1 MGCMEFSQY
10 KAKAMK
16 KLEEALS
23 EGLVDEGVIPVLN
36 AFNSHPD
43 IFTTSSCAGRLQL
56 IVLPDIGRKD
66 SVELR
71 EKWHRP
77 VEFQEVKE
85 AITNLDV
92 PPNSIVILQGQSP
105 IFHISCRTVELA
117 QKFRGIVHSQG
128 WKYSSLITG
137 NEDKWVVEVLSA
149 SRIDNF
155 LFRDGVIDPPDDE
168 RLKFIIEESN
178 KILIKA
184 QSRLEALEYIPS
196 GL

>member
-1 MGCMEFSQY
+1 MEFSQY
-10 KAKAMK
+10 KSKAMQ
-16 KLEEALS
+16 KLESALS
-23 EGLVDEGVIPVLN
+23 EGLVDEGVISVLN
-36 AFNSHPD
+36 SFNSHPD
-43 IFTTSSCAGRLQL
+43 IFTTSSCAGRIQL

-71 EKWHRP
+71 KKWHRP
-77 VEFQEVKE
+77 VEFQDVKD

-92 PPNSIVILQGQSP
+92 PSNSIVILQGQSP
-105 IFHISCRTVELA
+105 IFHVSCRTMELA
-117 QKFRGIVHSQG
+117 QKFRGKVHSQG

-149 SRIDNF
+149 NRIDNL
-155 LFRDGVIDPPDDE
+155 LFRNGLIDPPGDE
-168 RLKFIIEESN
+168 RLKFMIEESN

-184 QSRLEALEYIPS
+184 QARLEALEYIPS

>member
-1 MGCMEFSQY
+1 MEFNQY
-10 KAKAMK
+10 KAKAME
-16 KLEEALS
+16 KLEEAKS
-23 EGLVDEGVIPVLN
+23 EDLVDEGVIEVLN

-56 IVLPDIGRKD
+56 IILPDIGRKD

-71 EKWHRP
+71 KTWHSP
-77 VEFQEVKE
+77 VEFEEVKE
-85 AITNLDV
+85 ALDNLDI

-105 IFHISCRTVELA
+105 IFHVSCRTMELA

-137 NEDKWVVEVLSA
+137 NEDKWVVEILSA
-149 SRIDNF
+149 SRIDN
-155 LFRDGVIDPPDDE
+155 LLYRDGVIDPPDDD

-178 KILIKA
+178 KILVKA

>member
-1 MGCMEFSQY
+1 MEFSQY
-10 KAKAMK
+10 KANAMG
-16 KLEEALS
+16 KLEAAKS
-23 EGLVDEGVIPVLN
+23 EGLVDEGVIEVLS

-71 EKWHRP
+71 KTWHRP
-77 VEFQEVKE
+77 VEFQEVKD
-85 AITNLDV
+85 ALDALDV
-92 PPNSIVILQGQSP
+92 TSNSIVILQGQSP
-105 IFHISCRTVELA
+105 IFHIACRTMELA

-137 NEDKWVVEVLSA
+137 NEDKWVVEILSA
-149 SRIDNF
+149 NRIDNL
-155 LFRDGVIDPPDDE
+155 LFREGVIDSPDDE

-178 KILIKA
+178 KILVKA
-184 QSRLEALEYIPS
+184 QARLEALEYIPS

>member
-1 MGCMEFSQY
+1 MQ
-10 KAKAMK
+10 
-16 KLEEALS
+16 KLESALS
-23 EGLVDEGVIPVLN
+23 EGLVDEGVISVLN
-36 AFNSHPD
+36 SFNSHPD
-43 IFTTSSCAGRLQL
+43 IFTTSSCAGRIQL

-71 EKWHRP
+71 KKWHCP
-77 VEFQEVKE
+77 VEFQDVKD

-92 PPNSIVILQGQSP
+92 PSNSIVILQGQSP
-105 IFHISCRTVELA
+105 IFHVSCRTMELA

-149 SRIDNF
+149 NRIDNL
-155 LFRDGVIDPPDDE
+155 LFRNGVIDPPDDE

-184 QSRLEALEYIPS
+184 QARLEALEYIPS

>member
-1 MGCMEFSQY
+1 MEFSQY
-10 KAKAMK
+10 KSKAMQ
-16 KLEEALS
+16 KLESALS
-23 EGLVDEGVIPVLN
+23 EGLVDEGVISVLN
-36 AFNSHPD
+36 SFNSHPD
-43 IFTTSSCAGRLQL
+43 IFTTSSCAGRIQL

-71 EKWHRP
+71 KKWHRP
-77 VEFQEVKE
+77 VEFQDVKD

-92 PPNSIVILQGQSP
+92 PSNSIVILQGQSP
-105 IFHISCRTVELA
+105 IFHVSCRTMELA
-117 QKFRGIVHSQG
+117 QKFRGIVHIQG

-149 SRIDNF
+149 NRIDNL
-155 LFRDGVIDPPDDE
+155 LFRNGVIDPPDDE

-178 KILIKA
+178 KVLIKA
-184 QSRLEALEYIPS
+184 QARLEALEYIPS

>member
-1 MGCMEFSQY
+1 MEFNQY
-10 KAKAMK
+10 KAKAME
-16 KLEEALS
+16 KLEEAKS
-23 EGLVDEGVIPVLN
+23 EDLVDEGVIEVLN

-71 EKWHRP
+71 KTWHSP
-77 VEFQEVKE
+77 VEFEEVKE
-85 AITNLDV
+85 ALDNLDI

-105 IFHISCRTVELA
+105 IFHVSCRTMELA

-137 NEDKWVVEVLSA
+137 NEDKWVVEILSA
-149 SRIDNF
+149 SRIDNL
-155 LFRDGVIDPPDDE
+155 LFRDGVIDPPDDD

-184 QSRLEALEYIPS
+184 QSRLAALEYIPS

>member
-1 MGCMEFSQY
+1 MEFNQY
-10 KAKAMK
+10 KANAMK
-16 KLEEALS
+16 KLEDAKS
-23 EGLVDEGVIPVLN
+23 EGLVDEGVISVLN
-36 AFNSHPD
+36 SFNSHPD
-43 IFTTSSCAGRLQL
+43 LFTTSSCAGRLQL

-71 EKWHRP
+71 KTWHRS
-77 VEFQEVKE
+77 VKFEEVKE
-85 AITNLDV
+85 ALDNLDI
-92 PPNSIVILQGQSP
+92 PSNSIVILQGQSP
-105 IFHISCRTVELA
+105 IFHVSCRTMELA

-137 NEDKWVVEVLSA
+137 NEDKWVVEILSA
-149 SRIDNF
+149 SRIDNL
-155 LFRDGVIDPPDDE
+155 LFRDGVIDPPDDD

>member
-1 MGCMEFSQY
+1 MEFNQY

-16 KLEEALS
+16 KLEEAKS
-23 EGLVDEGVIPVLN
+23 EDLVEEGVIEVLN

-43 IFTTSSCAGRLQL
+43 IFTTSSCAGRIQL

-71 EKWHRP
+71 KKWHRP
-77 VEFQEVKE
+77 VEFQEVKD
-85 AITNLDV
+85 AITDLDV
-92 PPNSIVILQGQSP
+92 PSNSIVILQGQSP
-105 IFHISCRTVELA
+105 IFHVACRTMELA

-137 NEDKWVVEVLSA
+137 NDDKWVVEILSA
-149 SRIDNF
+149 SRIDNL

>member
-1 MGCMEFSQY
+1 MEFSEY

-16 KLEEALS
+16 KLEDALS
-23 EGLVDEGVIPVLN
+23 KGLVDEGVIPVLN

-43 IFTTSSCAGRLQL
+43 LFTTSSCAGRLQL

-71 EKWHRP
+71 KTWHKP
-77 VEFQEVKE
+77 VGFEEVKE
-85 AITNLDV
+85 ALDNLDI
-92 PPNSIVILQGQSP
+92 PPDFIAILQGQSP
-105 IFHISCRTVELA
+105 IFHVACRTMELA

-137 NEDKWVVEVLSA
+137 NEDKWVVEILSA
-149 SRIDNF
+149 NRIDNL
-155 LFRDGVIDPPDDE
+155 LFREGVIDPPDDG
-168 RLKFIIEESN
+168 RLQFIIEESN
-178 KILIKA
+178 KILVKA

>member
-1 MGCMEFSQY
+1 MDFNQY
-10 KAKAMK
+10 KSNAMG
-16 KLEEALS
+16 KLESALS
-23 EGLVDEGVIPVLN
+23 EGLVDEGVISVLN
-36 AFNSHPD
+36 SLNSHPD
-43 IFTTSSCAGRLQL
+43 IFTTSSCAGRIQL

-71 EKWHRP
+71 KKWHHP
-77 VEFQEVKE
+77 VEFQEVKD
-85 AITNLDV
+85 AITNLEV

-105 IFHISCRTVELA
+105 IFHVSCRTMELA
-117 QKFRGIVHSQG
+117 QKFRGIVHSKG

-149 SRIDNF
+149 SRIDNL

-178 KILIKA
+178 KVLIKA

>member
-1 MGCMEFSQY
+1 MEFNQY
-10 KAKAMK
+10 KAKAME
-16 KLEEALS
+16 KLEEAKS
-23 EGLVDEGVIPVLN
+23 EDLVDEGVVEVLN

-71 EKWHRP
+71 KTWHSP
-77 VEFQEVKE
+77 VEFEEVKE
-85 AITNLDV
+85 ALDNLDI

-105 IFHISCRTVELA
+105 IFHVSCRTMELA

-137 NEDKWVVEVLSA
+137 NEDKWVVEILSA
-149 SRIDNF
+149 SRIDNL
-155 LFRDGVIDPPDDE
+155 LFRDGVIDPPDDD

>member
-1 MGCMEFSQY
+1 MEFNQY

-16 KLEEALS
+16 KLEEAKS
-23 EGLVDEGVIPVLN
+23 EGLVDEGVIEVLSS
-36 AFNSHPD
+36 FNSHPD

-71 EKWHRP
+71 KTWHRS
-77 VEFQEVKE
+77 VEFEEVKE
-85 AITNLDV
+85 ALANLDI

-105 IFHISCRTVELA
+105 IFHVACRTMELA

-137 NEDKWVVEVLSA
+137 NDDKWVVEILSA
-149 SRIDNF
+149 SRIDNL
-155 LFRDGVIDPPDDE
+155 LFRDGVIDPPDDD

>member
-1 MGCMEFSQY
+1 MEFSQY
-10 KAKAMK
+10 KSKAMQ
-16 KLEEALS
+16 KLESALS
-23 EGLVDEGVIPVLN
+23 DGLVDEGVISVLN
-36 AFNSHPD
+36 SFNSHPD
-43 IFTTSSCAGRLQL
+43 IFTTSSCAGRIQL

-71 EKWHRP
+71 KKWHRP
-77 VEFQEVKE
+77 VEFQEVKD

-105 IFHISCRTVELA
+105 IFHVSCRTMELA

-137 NEDKWVVEVLSA
+137 NEDKWGVEVLA
-149 SRIDNF
+149 ANRIDNL
-155 LFRDGVIDPPDDE
+155 LFRNGLIDPPGDE
-168 RLKFIIEESN
+168 RLKFMIEESN

-184 QSRLEALEYIPS
+184 QARLEALEYIPS

>member
-1 MGCMEFSQY
+1 MEFSQY
-10 KAKAMK
+10 KSKAMQ
-16 KLEEALS
+16 KLESALS
-23 EGLVDEGVIPVLN
+23 EGLVDEGVISVLN
-36 AFNSHPD
+36 SFNSHPD
-43 IFTTSSCAGRLQL
+43 IFTTSSCAGRIQL

-71 EKWHRP
+71 KKWHRP
-77 VEFQEVKE
+77 VEFQDVKD

-92 PPNSIVILQGQSP
+92 PSNSIVILQGQSP
-105 IFHISCRTVELA
+105 IFHVSCRTMELA

-149 SRIDNF
+149 NRIDNL
-155 LFRDGVIDPPDDE
+155 LFRNGLIDPPGDE
-168 RLKFIIEESN
+168 RLKFMIEESN

-184 QSRLEALEYIPS
+184 QARLEALEYIPS

>member
-1 MGCMEFSQY
+1 MEFSQY
-10 KAKAMK
+10 KSKAMQ
-16 KLEEALS
+16 KLESALS
-23 EGLVDEGVIPVLN
+23 EGLVDESVISVLN
-36 AFNSHPD
+36 SFNSHPD
-43 IFTTSSCAGRLQL
+43 IFTTSSCAGRIQL

-77 VEFQEVKE
+77 VEFQEVKD

-105 IFHISCRTVELA
+105 IFHVSCRTMELA

-149 SRIDNF
+149 NRIDNL
-155 LFRDGVIDPPDDE
+155 LFRNGLIDPPGDE
-168 RLKFIIEESN
+168 RLKFMIEESN

-184 QSRLEALEYIPS
+184 QARLEALEYIPS

>member
-1 MGCMEFSQY
+1 MEFSQY
-10 KAKAMK
+10 KSKAMQ
-16 KLEEALS
+16 KLESALS
-23 EGLVDEGVIPVLN
+23 EGLVDEGVISVLN
-36 AFNSHPD
+36 SFNSHPD
-43 IFTTSSCAGRLQL
+43 IFTTSSCAGRIQL

-71 EKWHRP
+71 KKWHRP
-77 VEFQEVKE
+77 VEFQDVKD

-92 PPNSIVILQGQSP
+92 PSNSIVILQGQSP
-105 IFHISCRTVELA
+105 IFHVSCRTMELA

-149 SRIDNF
+149 NRIDNL
-155 LFRDGVIDPPDDE
+155 LFRNGVIDPPDDE

-184 QSRLEALEYIPS
+184 QAKLEALEYIPS

>member
-1 MGCMEFSQY
+1 MKFNQY
-10 KAKAMK
+10 KAKAME
-16 KLEEALS
+16 KLEEAKS
-23 EGLVDEGVIPVLN
+23 EDLVDEGVIEVLN

-71 EKWHRP
+71 KTWHSP
-77 VEFQEVKE
+77 VEFEEVKE
-85 AITNLDV
+85 ALDNLDI

-105 IFHISCRTVELA
+105 IFHVSCRTMELA

-137 NEDKWVVEVLSA
+137 NEDKWVVEILSA
-149 SRIDNF
+149 SRIDN
-155 LFRDGVIDPPDDE
+155 LLYRDGVIDPPDDG

-178 KILIKA
+178 KILVNA

>member
-1 MGCMEFSQY
+1 MEFNQY
-10 KAKAMK
+10 KAKAME
-16 KLEEALS
+16 KLEEAKS
-23 EGLVDEGVIPVLN
+23 EDLVDEGVIEVLN

-71 EKWHRP
+71 KTWHSP
-77 VEFQEVKE
+77 VEFQEVKDSLD
-85 AITNLDV
+85 NLV
-92 PPNSIVILQGQSP
+92 IPPNSIVILQGQSP
-105 IFHISCRTVELA
+105 IFHVSCRTMELA

-137 NEDKWVVEVLSA
+137 NEDKWVVEILSA
-149 SRIDNF
+149 SRIDN
-155 LFRDGVIDPPDDE
+155 LLYRDGVIDPPDDD